1 MQMAALVP
9 DISCCVLIGIKTF
22 STSPNNLAFKWN
34 KGCHLTMCL
43 HLMEPH
49 WVKSHSHDR
58 YLIVAEL
65 ADLSGDFRVVERLA
79 LLLVRRL
86 LVHGQRRQV
95 REEEGAGVA
104 LLPDV
109 QHLVLESQVTRVR
122 ISDDAMNKSEK
133 VAFWG

>member
-1 MQMAALVP
+1 M
-9 DISCCVLIGIKTF
+9 
-22 STSPNNLAFKWN
+22 
-34 KGCHLTMCL
+34 
-43 HLMEPH
+43 
-49 WVKSHSHDR
+49 VKSHCNGR
-58 YLIVAEL
+58 YLVVAEL

-122 ISDDAMNKSEK
+122 INDDAMNKSRK
-133 VAFWG
+133 VAFWGDSFPMRQL